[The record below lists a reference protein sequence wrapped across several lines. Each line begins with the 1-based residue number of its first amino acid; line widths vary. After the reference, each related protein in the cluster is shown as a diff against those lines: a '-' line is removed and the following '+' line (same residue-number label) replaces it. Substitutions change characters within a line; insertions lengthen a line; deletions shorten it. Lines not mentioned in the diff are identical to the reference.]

1 MSKYNQQ
8 QVKQLTRL
16 IEVTRTNLSKPD
28 RQKIMNMITIDAHS
42 RDIVAN
48 LVEGDSDKQD
58 CFLWMCQLRSY
69 WDASIS
75 DCRIKICDASFP
87 YGYEYLGNGPRLV
100 ITPLTDRIYITATQA
115 CWLCLGTAPAGPAG
129 NYQLPNSDANACC
142 HVKPPSP
149 HCHNHARTSLKRF
162 CSSKKQITS
171 PVWGCQPICQLGVC
185 HVCTPRCACR
195 A

>member
-1 MSKYNQQ
+1 MVEMYWQDYGHFFHVLTCLLSQAFQSIAKGDRLAMSNYNQL

-16 IEVTRTNLSKPD
+16 IEVTRTKLSKPD

-48 LVEGDSDKQD
+48 LVEGDCDKQD

-75 DCRIKICDASFP
+75 DCRIRICDASFP

-129 NYQLPNSDANACC
+129 KWTFQADPGASCPLKSPFTDYPKDEDA
-142 HVKPPSP
+142 
-149 HCHNHARTSLKRF
+149 
-162 CSSKKQITS
+162 
-171 PVWGCQPICQLGVC
+171 
-185 HVCTPRCACR
+185 
-195 A
+195 